1 MKKFAILLGMLLL
14 AGFTFAGAVILPSNP
29 VYVQTCC
36 MHKMVSN
43 NLLSA
48 AYNYYIYD
56 DGCASGHQYIMD
68 EMNYLDGLMNGQG
81 GVSDY
86 YYQMNN
92 ACSFGASAECQA
104 AQRAFYSNAGA
115 ARQEF
120 MGGKTIY
127 FNTAR
132 SALASGC
139 GTGVDTIS
147 MDISAS
153 ISAYRSCIQMGCM
166 RPPLPPFPPIPPRPL
181 PPPYPWPPIPRPIE
195 IIR

>member
-1 MKKFAILLGMLLL
+1 MRKFAILLGMLLL
-14 AGFTFAGAVILPSNP
+14 AGMPFAGAIILSSNP

-36 MHKMVSN
+36 MHQMAN
-43 NLLSA
+43 NMLSA

-56 DGCASGHQYIMD
+56 GGCVTEHGYIMD
-68 EMNYLDGLMNGQG
+68 EIDYLNGMMNGQG

-86 YYQMNN
+86 YYQMND

-104 AQRAFYSNAGA
+104 AQRAFYSNAKA

-120 MGGKTIY
+120 NSGKALY

-153 ISAYRSCIQMGCM
+153 ISSYRSCIQMGCM
-166 RPPLPPFPPIPPRPL
+166 RPPLPPFPPRPPRPL
-181 PPPYPWPPIPRPIE
+181 PPPYPWPPIPRPID